1 MSEVLALPT
10 RKDEGFRYA
19 DLDALAGVWP
29 VAREEI
35 LVPTGQTPASAS
47 RSA

>member
-1 MSEVLALPT
+1 METEVLPT
-10 RKDEGFRYA
+10 RKDEDFRYS

-35 LVPTGQTPASAS
+35 VVVPGGAA
-47 RSA
+47 R